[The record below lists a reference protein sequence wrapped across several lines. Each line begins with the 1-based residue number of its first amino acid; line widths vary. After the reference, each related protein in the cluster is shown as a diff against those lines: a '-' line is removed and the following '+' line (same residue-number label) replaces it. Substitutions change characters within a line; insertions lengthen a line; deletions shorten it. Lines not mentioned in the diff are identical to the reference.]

1 MRRRL
6 LAASA
11 LSTPVS
17 GEAVSARLLQALPQ
31 LSFGQLLQEFNNQTP
46 PWRGFAGARQDSTE
60 NAARDSAAISDATQ
74 AEETSGLLLAS
85 SREQSRSSSPPR
97 SRRRGSSGAPLY
109 SMGAAGDFERSD
121 STTSPLQTMEDDTA
135 GLAGALP
142 VTQAPDPS
150 RPRRNTE
157 EESDDQTA
165 MDELQALFRRCH
177 NSLPFVA
184 LFLIYF
190 AYQHATGILVLVVG
204 TVAVMGLDQ
213 RMRSQIA
220 LKDQASTWHLLCIVG
235 MCAIDMVALCS
246 VDGDPNP
253 LRHFAKILQT
263 NAAHSNDSSGGVL
276 GTGGIFWQV
285 LWTVLVNGRRIF
297 ALARSFVTLGL
308 EFGAYVS
315 HDELMEAGSPDCS
328 ICYEA
333 MRQPVK
339 LPCSHMF
346 CEECVTEWFDRER
359 SCPLCRASVGPS
371 SLTADDG
378 IKPQYLDGR
387 TSLVPQLL

>member
-1 MRRRL
+1 
-6 LAASA
+6 
-11 LSTPVS
+11 
-17 GEAVSARLLQALPQ
+17 
-31 LSFGQLLQEFNNQTP
+31 
-46 PWRGFAGARQDSTE
+46 
-60 NAARDSAAISDATQ
+60 
-74 AEETSGLLLAS
+74 
-85 SREQSRSSSPPR
+85 
-97 SRRRGSSGAPLY
+97 
-109 SMGAAGDFERSD
+109 
-121 STTSPLQTMEDDTA
+121 MEDGTA
-135 GLAGALP
+135 GPAGALP
-142 VTQAPDPS
+142 AAQSPDPS

-263 NAAHSNDSSGGVL
+263 NAAHSSDNSGGVL

-285 LWTVLVNGRRIF
+285 LWTVLVNGRWLLSVVCQQGLILATQGRRIY

-308 EFGAYVS
+308 EFGAYVP